1 MAGNVVGEPFKR
13 ITVQEAKALMDQG
26 VQVIDVRDAHELVK
40 DGAVAGAKL
49 APLNSFLMNPRQYAQ
64 SDNILFLCKMG
75 QRSAIACE
83 MAAAHGFTQLY
94 NIEGGIEAWKKAGLP
109 TERPSA

>member
-13 ITVQEAKALMDQG
+13 ITVQEAKELMDQG
-26 VQVIDVRDAHELVK
+26 AQVIDVRDAHELVK

-49 APLNSFLMNPRQYAQ
+49 APLNSFLMNPRQYVQ

-83 MAAAHGFTQLY
+83 MAAAHGFSQLY

-109 TERPSA
+109 TVRPAV